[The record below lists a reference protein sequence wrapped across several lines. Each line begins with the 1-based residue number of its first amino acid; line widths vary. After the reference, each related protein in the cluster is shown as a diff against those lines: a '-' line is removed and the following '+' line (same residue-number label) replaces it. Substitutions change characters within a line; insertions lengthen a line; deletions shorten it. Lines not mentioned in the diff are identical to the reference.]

1 MKGKKPLFFHLN
13 IDQIFMDQFGVVK
26 PKFSDGFTSDLQS
39 SLSASIGPSGLGHM
53 CFKRGCKSYVDGI
66 FKGDLGCQSTDNS
79 VVRNL
84 PPIETTKDQSFI
96 VAMLVRHFGACGCG
110 RGWECA
116 LVSECFHLR
125 KKKVILV
132 YHIWGIIKVNES
144 GEMG

>member
-1 MKGKKPLFFHLN
+1 MDGFGPLRWTGQMFWTILPVAALWGVVWKQRNRVSFEGEKTLFFHLN
-13 IDQIFMDQFGVVK
+13 MDQIFMDQFGVVK

-84 PPIETTKDQSFI
+84 PPP
-96 VAMLVRHFGACGCG
+96 
-110 RGWECA
+110 
-116 LVSECFHLR
+116 
-125 KKKVILV
+125 
-132 YHIWGIIKVNES
+132 
-144 GEMG
+144 